1 MSLISTLLFTISAN
15 LDNIPIG
22 IFFAIN
28 NNKLKIFDLIEIS
41 FFTSIFTFIIMLIGN
56 IIAKILPIEFSNQ
69 IAAYII
75 IIIGLYG
82 IIKEICNKKRTK
94 KIRQQ
99 KNNNYLS
106 KYKTI
111 ILLSMNNLVL
121 GINASITGISY
132 LSSSIFTFIF
142 SFIFLYIGYFIG
154 KKINFNLISNISNYL
169 SYIIILILGIVE
181 LI

>member
-56 IIAKILPIEFSNQ
+56 IIVKILPIEFSNQ
-69 IAAYII
+69 IGAYII
-75 IIIGLYG
+75 IIIGVYG
-82 IIKEICNKKRTK
+82 IIKEIFKKNK
-94 KIRQQ
+94 IQE
-99 KNNNYLS
+99 NNKTFIS
-106 KYKTI
+106 KFQTI
-111 ILLSMNNLVL
+111 ILLSINNLAL
-121 GINASITGISY
+121 GINASITGINC
-132 LSSSIFTFIF
+132 LPSSIFTFIF
-142 SFIFLYIGYFIG
+142 SFIFLYIGSFIG
-154 KKINFNLISNISNYL
+154 KKINYNLISDISNYL

>member
-69 IAAYII
+69 IGAYII
-75 IIIGLYG
+75 IIIGVYG
-82 IIKEICNKKRTK
+82 IIKEIFKKNK
-94 KIRQQ
+94 IQE
-99 KNNNYLS
+99 NNKTFIS
-106 KYKTI
+106 KFQTI
-111 ILLSMNNLVL
+111 ILLSINNLAL
-121 GINASITGISY
+121 GINASITGINC
-132 LSSSIFTFIF
+132 LPSSIFTFIF
-142 SFIFLYIGYFIG
+142 SFIFLYIGSFIG
-154 KKINFNLISNISNYL
+154 KKINYNLISDISNYL
-169 SYIIILILGIVE
+169 SYIIILILGIIE

>member
-1 MSLISTLLFTISAN
+1 MHLISTLLFTISAN

-69 IAAYII
+69 IGAYII
-75 IIIGLYG
+75 IIIGVYG
-82 IIKEICNKKRTK
+82 IIKEIFKKNK
-94 KIRQQ
+94 IQE
-99 KNNNYLS
+99 NNKTFIS
-106 KYKTI
+106 KFQTI
-111 ILLSMNNLVL
+111 ILLSINNLAL
-121 GINASITGISY
+121 GINASITGINC
-132 LSSSIFTFIF
+132 LPSSIFTFIF
-142 SFIFLYIGYFIG
+142 SFIFLYIGSFIG
-154 KKINFNLISNISNYL
+154 KKINYNLISDISNYL